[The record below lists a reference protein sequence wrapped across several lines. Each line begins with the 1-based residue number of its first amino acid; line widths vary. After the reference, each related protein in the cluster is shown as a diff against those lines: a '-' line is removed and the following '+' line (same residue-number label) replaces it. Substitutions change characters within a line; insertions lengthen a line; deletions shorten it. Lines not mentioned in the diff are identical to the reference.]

1 MAVVGEKNWFFCR
14 MGLTI
19 IHCLG
24 TNLSLGHS
32 AYFFIFFDFIRGI
45 VSFSESG
52 RKALKAL
59 SGLNLLYKL
68 CQSCPDEKAF
78 DSVLTRLCGV
88 ITFCMERRSLPVG
101 DGASPLKFSLPA
113 VSDSYLGQCYL
124 PNSICLN
131 PASVL

>member
-19 IHCLG
+19 IHCLQICPWD
-24 TNLSLGHS
+24 TLHTFL
-32 AYFFIFFDFIRGI
+32 FFFDFIRGI